1 MTFEQYSAVLIQLQ
15 FGLLKKQLYSY
26 FIFTAFLSAEN
37 PRLKNIAIRWHI
49 FINYFSHPMFPLLQ
63 LIFQKCELSS
73 NTTRDR
79 PSGDIASSDSF
90 NEDIAHYAK
99 QVNILKI

>member
-1 MTFEQYSAVLIQLQ
+1 
-15 FGLLKKQLYSY
+15 
-26 FIFTAFLSAEN
+26 
-37 PRLKNIAIRWHI
+37 
-49 FINYFSHPMFPLLQ
+49 MFPLLQ

-99 QVNILKI
+99 QVNVLILNPLYKIRLNNYNWRHNLSRSGFGINTLRYGFDR

>member
-1 MTFEQYSAVLIQLQ
+1 MVENERNLYRFPYLHNAIFQLSKIKLVLAH
-15 FGLLKKQLYSY
+15 FNVFY
-26 FIFTAFLSAEN
+26 
-37 PRLKNIAIRWHI
+37 
-49 FINYFSHPMFPLLQ
+49 SHPMFPLLQ

-99 QVNILKI
+99 QVNILILNPLYPRYKN